1 MPASYRNNPTVSFE
15 DDRPDLMNG
24 GPVGAFDG
32 EYVNGHSTNGTNSPS
47 TPGFRHGSNN
57 NNNNNGNHHHAV
69 PPQPRKKKLFS
80 TEDAE
85 AEQQQP
91 PASHYFAAGNRADTW
106 PRCDSPTPTE
116 LDGPKAAA
124 AAAAARNGRPQQQH
138 ASYPVPP
145 PGPHEGGT
153 SWPRHRT
160 YARSANKSSS
170 VVDDDADATR
180 GRYPRLSRPVELL
193 RSSYD
198 CVVIGS
204 GYGGAVAASRA
215 ARAGEEVCV
224 LELGRE
230 RWPGEYPVGAASALA
245 DLHVSGEVSSGSIFS
260 GMNVDG
266 GDPTGMYHLIF
277 GKGQNAVVCNGE
289 LVLRPT
295 LQKSLD

>member
-1 MPASYRNNPTVSFE
+1 MPSYRNNNPAVSFE
-15 DDRPDLMNG
+15 DDRGPDLMNG
-24 GPVGAFDG
+24 GPVGAFDGG

-47 TPGFRHGSNN
+47 TPGFQQRHG
-57 NNNNNGNHHHAV
+57 NNNGNHHHAV
-69 PPQPRKKKLFS
+69 PPPARKKKLFS

-85 AEQQQP
+85 AEQLP
-91 PASHYFAAGNRADTW
+91 SSSHYFAAGNNRAETW
-106 PRCDSPTPTE
+106 PRCDSPE
-116 LDGPKAAA
+116 LDDGPKAAA
-124 AAAAARNGRPQQQH
+124 AAAARNGRQQQQH
-138 ASYPVPP
+138 TSHPVPP

-160 YARSANKSSS
+160 YARGATNKSSS
-170 VVDDDADATR
+170 VDDDADAR

-230 RWPGEYPVGAASALA
+230 RWPGEYPVGTAGALA

-277 GKGQNAVVCNGE
+277 GKGQNAVVCNGA
-289 LVLRPT
+289 LVLRHYPP
-295 LQKSLD
+295 KVS